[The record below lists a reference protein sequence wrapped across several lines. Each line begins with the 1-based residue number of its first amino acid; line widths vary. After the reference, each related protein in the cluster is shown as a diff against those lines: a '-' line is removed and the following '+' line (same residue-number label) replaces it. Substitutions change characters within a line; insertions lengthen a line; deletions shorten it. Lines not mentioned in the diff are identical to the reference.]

1 MAGYN
6 SRFLYDQCSFDQN
19 LKSSIEPCNYQLI
32 LDKYEN
38 NNMAISKIICQ
49 TIDCDLSQSMYNV
62 SKCRPIT
69 VNSNANIEAR
79 FESIGQR
86 TDIENSLLAI
96 DRPTT
101 KCMFKKYHSSDI
113 PDNLVNK
120 YVLNNSETA
129 SNCANNIYSKYS
141 DKNLILVNA
150 KLAERDI
157 VPTNNKMPTNN
168 GYNNDNI

>member
-38 NNMAISKIICQ
+38 DNMAISKVICQ
-49 TIDCDLSQSMYNV
+49 TVDCDLSQSIYNV

-79 FESIGQR
+79 FSSIGQR

-101 KCMFKKYHSSDI
+101 RCIFKKYHSSDV
-113 PDNLVNK
+113 PDNLANK

-129 SNCANNIYSKYS
+129 TNCANNIYSKYS
-141 DKNLILVNA
+141 DDKLILVNA
-150 KLAERDI
+150 RLAERHI
-157 VPTNNKMPTNN
+157 VPTNNKMPVND
-168 GYNNDNI
+168 GYHNENI